1 MKVLHVDENHPV
13 LVEGLKNLGF
23 QNDLAYKDSLTSILA
38 KIDQYEGLIIRSR
51 FPVNEAF
58 LLNAKKLKFIGR
70 IGAGLEN
77 IDIDALKKHNIHL
90 VNSPEGNRNAVGE
103 HTLGMLLNLFN
114 KLLPAHQSVQSGK
127 WEREQHRGVEL
138 SGKTIGIIGY
148 GNMGKSFSK
157 KLSGFEVNVLC
168 YDLLPNVGDENAQQ
182 LALEDIQEK
191 CQVISL
197 HTPETPLTQNIIDAA
212 FVDKMKKPFWLLNT
226 ARGSAVASE
235 ALVEGLKTGKILGA
249 GLDVLA
255 YESKSFS
262 TVFKNGELP
271 DALAYLIAAK
281 NVILSP
287 HVAGWTVES
296 HLLLATTILEK
307 IKKIYF

>member
-1 MKVLHVDENHPV
+1 MKVLHVDVNHPT
-13 LVEGLKNLGF
+13 LVEGLKKLGF
-23 QNDLAYKDSLTSILA
+23 QNDLAYKDNLTSILA
-38 KIDQYEGLIIRSR
+38 KIDQYDGLIIRSR
-51 FPVNEAF
+51 FPVDEAF

-70 IGAGLEN
+70 VGAGLEN
-77 IDIDALKKHNIHL
+77 IDLAAVKKHNIHL

-114 KLLPAHQSVQSGK
+114 KLLPAHQSVQNGK
-127 WEREQHRGVEL
+127 WEREQHRGEEL

-168 YDLLPNVGDENAQQ
+168 HDLLPNVGDENAQQ
-182 LALEDIQEK
+182 LALEDLQEK

-212 FVDKMKKPFWLLNT
+212 FIDKMKNPFWLLNT

-235 ALVEGLKTGKILGA
+235 ALVKGLKTGKILGA

-262 TVFKNGELP
+262 TVFKNDQLP

-296 HLLLATTILEK
+296 HLLLATTIVEK

>member
-1 MKVLHVDENHPV
+1 MKVLHVDENHPA

-51 FPVNEAF
+51 FPVDEAF

-70 IGAGLEN
+70 VGAGMEN
-77 IDIDALKKHNIHL
+77 IDLAAVKKHNIQL

-114 KLLPAHQSVQSGK
+114 KLLPAHQSVQNGK
-127 WEREQHRGVEL
+127 WEREQHRGEEL

-168 YDLLPNVGDENAQQ
+168 HDLLPNVGDENAQQ
-182 LALEDIQEK
+182 LALEDLQEK

-212 FVDKMKKPFWLLNT
+212 FIDKMKNPFWLLNT

-235 ALVEGLKTGKILGA
+235 ELVKGLKTGKILGA

-262 TVFKNGELP
+262 TVFKNDQLP

-296 HLLLATTILEK
+296 HLLLATTIVEK

>member
-1 MKVLHVDENHPV
+1 
-13 LVEGLKNLGF
+13 
-23 QNDLAYKDSLTSILA
+23 
-38 KIDQYEGLIIRSR
+38 
-51 FPVNEAF
+51 
-58 LLNAKKLKFIGR
+58 
-70 IGAGLEN
+70 
-77 IDIDALKKHNIHL
+77 
-90 VNSPEGNRNAVGE
+90 
-103 HTLGMLLNLFN
+103 
-114 KLLPAHQSVQSGK
+114 
-127 WEREQHRGVEL
+127 
-138 SGKTIGIIGY
+138 
-148 GNMGKSFSK
+148 
-157 KLSGFEVNVLC
+157 
-168 YDLLPNVGDENAQQ
+168 
-182 LALEDIQEK
+182 
-191 CQVISL
+191 VISL

>member
-127 WEREQHRGVEL
+127 WEREQHRGEEL

-168 YDLLPNVGDENAQQ
+168 HDLLPNVGDENAQQ
-182 LALEDIQEK
+182 LALEDLQEK

-212 FVDKMKKPFWLLNT
+212 FIDKMKNPFWLLNT
-226 ARGSAVASE
+226 ARGSAIASE

-262 TVFKNGELP
+262 TVFKNDQLP

-281 NVILSP
+281 NIILSP

-296 HLLLATTILEK
+296 HLLLATTIVEK
-307 IKKIYF
+307 IKKINF

>member
-38 KIDQYEGLIIRSR
+38 KIDQYDGLIIRSR
-51 FPVNEAF
+51 FPVDEAF
-58 LLNAKKLKFIGR
+58 LLKAKKLKFIGR
-70 IGAGLEN
+70 VGAGMEN
-77 IDIDALKKHNIHL
+77 IDLAAVKKHNIQL

-168 YDLLPNVGDENAQQ
+168 HDLLPNVGDENAQQ
-182 LALEDIQEK
+182 LALEDLQEK

-212 FVDKMKKPFWLLNT
+212 FIDKMKNPFWLLNT

-262 TVFKNGELP
+262 TVFKNNQLP

-296 HLLLATTILEK
+296 HLLLATTIVEK

>member
-212 FVDKMKKPFWLLNT
+212 FIDKMKKPFWLLNT

>member
-1 MKVLHVDENHPV
+1 MKVLHVDENHPA
-13 LVEGLKNLGF
+13 LIEGLKNLGF
-23 QNDLAYKDSLTSILA
+23 QNDLAYKDPLESILA
-38 KIDQYEGLIIRSR
+38 RIDQYDGLIIRSR
-51 FPVNEAF
+51 FPINEAF

-70 IGAGLEN
+70 VGAGLEN
-77 IDIDALKKHNIHL
+77 IDIDTAKKYNIHL

-127 WEREQHRGVEL
+127 WEREQHRGEEL

-157 KLSGFEVNVLC
+157 KLLGFDVSVLC
-168 YDLLPNVGDENAQQ
+168 YDILANVGDENARQI
-182 LALEDIQEK
+182 ALEDIQEK
-191 CQVISL
+191 CQIISL
-197 HTPETPLTQNIIDAA
+197 HTPETPLTQNIIDVA
-212 FVDKMKKPFWLLNT
+212 FIDKMKNPFWLLNT

-235 ALVEGLKTGKILGA
+235 ALVYGLKTGKILGA

-262 TVFKNGELP
+262 TVFKNDKLP

-281 NVILSP
+281 NIILSP

-296 HLLLATTILEK
+296 HLLLATTIVEK
-307 IKKIYF
+307 IKKINF

>member
-168 YDLLPNVGDENAQQ
+168 HDLLPNVGDENAQQ
-182 LALEDIQEK
+182 LALEDLQEK

-212 FVDKMKKPFWLLNT
+212 FIDKMKNPFWLLNT

-262 TVFKNGELP
+262 TVFKNDQLP

-296 HLLLATTILEK
+296 HLLLATTIVEK

>member
-1 MKVLHVDENHPV
+1 MKVLHVDENHPA
-13 LVEGLKNLGF
+13 LVEGLKKLGF
-23 QNDLAYKDSLTSILA
+23 QNDLAYKDNLTSILA

-168 YDLLPNVGDENAQQ
+168 HDLLPNVGDENAQQ
-182 LALEDIQEK
+182 LALEDLQEK

-212 FVDKMKKPFWLLNT
+212 FIDKMKNPFWLLNT

-262 TVFKNGELP
+262 TVFKNDQLP
-271 DALAYLIAAK
+271 NALAYLVAAK

-296 HLLLATTILEK
+296 HLLLATTIVEK

>member
-13 LVEGLKNLGF
+13 LVEGLKKLGF
-23 QNDLAYKDSLTSILA
+23 QNDLAYKDNLTSILA

-51 FPVNEAF
+51 FPVDEAL

-70 IGAGLEN
+70 VGAGLEN
-77 IDIDALKKHNIHL
+77 IDIDAVKKHNIHL

-103 HTLGMLLNLFN
+103 HTLGMLLNLLN

-127 WEREQHRGVEL
+127 WEREQHRGEEL

-168 YDLLPNVGDENAQQ
+168 HDLLPNVGDENAQQ
-182 LALEDIQEK
+182 LALEDLQEK

-212 FVDKMKKPFWLLNT
+212 FIDKMKNPFWLLNT

-235 ALVEGLKTGKILGA
+235 ALVKGLKTGKILGA

-262 TVFKNGELP
+262 TVFKNDQLP

-296 HLLLATTILEK
+296 HLLLATTIVEK

>member
-1 MKVLHVDENHPV
+1 MKVLHVDENHPA

-51 FPVNEAF
+51 FPVDEAF

-70 IGAGLEN
+70 VGAGMEN
-77 IDIDALKKHNIHL
+77 IDLAAVKKHNIHL

-127 WEREQHRGVEL
+127 WEREQHRGEEL

-168 YDLLPNVGDENAQQ
+168 HDLLPNVGDENAQQ
-182 LALEDIQEK
+182 LALEDLQEK

-212 FVDKMKKPFWLLNT
+212 FIDKMKNPFWLLNT

-235 ALVEGLKTGKILGA
+235 ALVKGLKTGKILGA

-262 TVFKNGELP
+262 TVFKNDQLP

-296 HLLLATTILEK
+296 HLLLATTIVEK

>member
-1 MKVLHVDENHPV
+1 MKVLHVDVNHPT
-13 LVEGLKNLGF
+13 LVEGLKKLGF
-23 QNDLAYKDSLTSILA
+23 QNDLAYKDNLTSILA
-38 KIDQYEGLIIRSR
+38 KIDQYDGLIIRSR
-51 FPVNEAF
+51 FPVDEAF

-70 IGAGLEN
+70 VGAGMEN
-77 IDIDALKKHNIHL
+77 IDLAAVKKHNIQL

-114 KLLPAHQSVQSGK
+114 KLLPAHQSVQNGK
-127 WEREQHRGVEL
+127 WEREQHRGEEL

-168 YDLLPNVGDENAQQ
+168 HDLLPNVGDENAQQ
-182 LALEDIQEK
+182 LALEDLQEK

-212 FVDKMKKPFWLLNT
+212 FIDKMKNPFWLLNT
-226 ARGSAVASE
+226 ARGSAVASD

-262 TVFKNGELP
+262 TVFKNNQLP

-296 HLLLATTILEK
+296 HLLLATTIVEK

>member
-1 MKVLHVDENHPV
+1 MKVLHVDENHPA
-13 LVEGLKNLGF
+13 LIEGLKNLGF
-23 QNDLAYKDSLTSILA
+23 QNDLAYKDPLESILA
-38 KIDQYEGLIIRSR
+38 RIDQYDGLIIRSR
-51 FPVNEAF
+51 FPINEAF

-70 IGAGLEN
+70 VGAGLEN
-77 IDIDALKKHNIHL
+77 IDIDAVKKYNIHL

-127 WEREQHRGVEL
+127 WEREQHRGEEL

-157 KLSGFEVNVLC
+157 KLLGFDVSVLC
-168 YDLLPNVGDENAQQ
+168 YDILVNVGDENARQI
-182 LALEDIQEK
+182 ALEDIQEK
-191 CQVISL
+191 CQIISL
-197 HTPETPLTQNIIDAA
+197 HTPETPLTQNIIDVA
-212 FVDKMKKPFWLLNT
+212 FIDKMKNPFWLLNT

-235 ALVEGLKTGKILGA
+235 ALVYGLKTGKILGA

-255 YESKSFS
+255 HESKSFS
-262 TVFKNGELP
+262 NVFKNDKLP

-281 NVILSP
+281 NIILSP

-296 HLLLATTILEK
+296 HLLLATTIVEK
-307 IKKIYF
+307 IKKINF

>member
-1 MKVLHVDENHPV
+1 MKVLHVDENHPA

-51 FPVNEAF
+51 FPVDEAF

-70 IGAGLEN
+70 VGAGMEN
-77 IDIDALKKHNIHL
+77 IDLAAVKKHNIHL

-127 WEREQHRGVEL
+127 WEREQHRGEEL

-168 YDLLPNVGDENAQQ
+168 HDLLPNVGDENAQQ
-182 LALEDIQEK
+182 LALEDLQEK

-212 FVDKMKKPFWLLNT
+212 FIDKMKNPFWLLNT

-262 TVFKNGELP
+262 TVFKNDQLP

-296 HLLLATTILEK
+296 HLLLATTIVEK

>member
-1 MKVLHVDENHPV
+1 MKVLHVDENHPA
-13 LVEGLKNLGF
+13 LIEGLKNLGF
-23 QNDLAYKDSLTSILA
+23 QNDLAYKDPLESILA
-38 KIDQYEGLIIRSR
+38 RIDQYDGLIIRSR
-51 FPVNEAF
+51 FPINEAF

-70 IGAGLEN
+70 VGAGLEN
-77 IDIDALKKHNIHL
+77 IDIDAAKKYNIHL

-127 WEREQHRGVEL
+127 WEREQHRGEEL

-157 KLSGFEVNVLC
+157 KLLGFDVSVLC
-168 YDLLPNVGDENAQQ
+168 YDILANVGDENARQI
-182 LALEDIQEK
+182 ALEDIQER
-191 CQVISL
+191 CQIISL
-197 HTPETPLTQNIIDAA
+197 HTPETPLTQNIIDVA
-212 FVDKMKKPFWLLNT
+212 FIDKMKNPFWLLNT

-235 ALVEGLKTGKILGA
+235 ALVYGLKTGKILGA

-262 TVFKNGELP
+262 TVFKNDKLP

-281 NVILSP
+281 NIILSP

-296 HLLLATTILEK
+296 HLLLATTIVEK
-307 IKKIYF
+307 IKKINF

>member
-296 HLLLATTILEK
+296 HLLLATTIVEK

>member
-127 WEREQHRGVEL
+127 WEREQHRGEEL

-168 YDLLPNVGDENAQQ
+168 HDLLPNVGDENAQQ
-182 LALEDIQEK
+182 LALEDLQEK

-212 FVDKMKKPFWLLNT
+212 FIDKMKNPFWLLNT

>member
-13 LVEGLKNLGF
+13 LVEGLKKLGF
-23 QNDLAYKDSLTSILA
+23 QNDLAYKDNLTSILA

-51 FPVNEAF
+51 FPVDEAL

-70 IGAGLEN
+70 VGAGLEN
-77 IDIDALKKHNIHL
+77 IDIDAVKKHNIHL

-103 HTLGMLLNLFN
+103 HTLGMLLNLLN

-127 WEREQHRGVEL
+127 WEREQHRGEEL

-168 YDLLPNVGDENAQQ
+168 HDLLPNVGDENAQQ
-182 LALEDIQEK
+182 LALEDLQEK

-212 FVDKMKKPFWLLNT
+212 FIDKMKNPFWLLNT

-235 ALVEGLKTGKILGA
+235 ALVKGLKTGKILGA

-262 TVFKNGELP
+262 TVFKNDQLP
-271 DALAYLIAAK
+271 YALAYLIAAK

-296 HLLLATTILEK
+296 HLLLATTIVEK

>member
-1 MKVLHVDENHPV
+1 MKVLHVDVNHPT
-13 LVEGLKNLGF
+13 LVEGLKKLGF
-23 QNDLAYKDSLTSILA
+23 QNDLAYKDNLTSILA
-38 KIDQYEGLIIRSR
+38 KIDQYDGLIIRSR
-51 FPVNEAF
+51 FPVDEAF

-70 IGAGLEN
+70 VGAGLEN
-77 IDIDALKKHNIHL
+77 IDLAAVKKHNIHL

-114 KLLPAHQSVQSGK
+114 KLLPAHQSVQNGK
-127 WEREQHRGVEL
+127 WEREQHRGEEL

-168 YDLLPNVGDENAQQ
+168 HDLLPNVGDENAQQ
-182 LALEDIQEK
+182 LALEDLQEK

-212 FVDKMKKPFWLLNT
+212 FIDKMKNPFWLLNT

-262 TVFKNGELP
+262 TVFKNDQLP

-296 HLLLATTILEK
+296 HLLLATTIVEK